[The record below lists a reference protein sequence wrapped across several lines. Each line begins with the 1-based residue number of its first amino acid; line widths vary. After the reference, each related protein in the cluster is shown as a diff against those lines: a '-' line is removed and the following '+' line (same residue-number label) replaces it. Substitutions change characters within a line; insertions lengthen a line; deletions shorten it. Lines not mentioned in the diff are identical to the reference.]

1 MKHCLELL
9 KGVVPLVGDL
19 TRHTTLGLLTNATS
33 LIKAL
38 RETEQMQKNAK
49 DHLIREQQYLRWQC
63 EQLTRVTGEC
73 GGGGQF
79 RGVAGLYR
87 VRPSVS
93 ESSSASNESSS
104 SLSSELD
111 DVDVIGSG
119 LSDSDDRSS
128 DVSANDICGIASETL
143 SITLL

>member
-33 LIKAL
+33 LIKVL

-49 DHLIREQQYLRWQC
+49 EQLIREQQYLRWQH
-63 EQLTRVTGEC
+63 EQLARASEQH
-73 GGGGQF
+73 GGQF

-119 LSDSDDRSS
+119 LSDTDDRSS

-143 SITLL
+143 SINLL